1 MLPAVGGAQLNPAV
15 VNHPAEHRKAV
26 RLPVAVKLNGH
37 VLAHMLFVAVAPSL
51 FNAQAFGE
59 RQTFLGIDEIHPYGI
74 GNRLLLFPLR
84 AHYAVHGGEV
94 ALAVQLLNR
103 YGPILGCK
111 ADYAQAFAVLQCK
124 AQRCF
129 FTLIGEIVRSE
140 FMRTAV
146 RKLFVYPYV
155 ISSTGSPYRRRGI
168 RGVRYRRLRRVRIYY
183 IIIQSERCLELEFV
197 VRVSVVA
204 LNGLGYNYVAI
215 IVALFIN
222 VVYIPLVIGTFRI
235 HRYHVGRKKPVP
247 FRYNGVYLLY
257 GKPYI
262 LGQVIN
268 GKSSRVLIIVG
279 VPFYD
284 DGEFAIYPT
293 FYGLDFPIIHPGL
306 YLVILEIEF
315 VFLGLVKP
323 AGYLFYLY
331 ISLIRRHIGNGR
343 AGEND
348 RAAAVGRGGR
358 RWFVGQGRHGHECN
372 EHYQRKQYAH
382 KLSVLFHRFFPFRFS
397 VLG

>member
-1 MLPAVGGAQLNPAV
+1 M
-15 VNHPAEHRKAV
+15 
-26 RLPVAVKLNGH
+26 
-37 VLAHMLFVAVAPSL
+37 
-51 FNAQAFGE
+51 
-59 RQTFLGIDEIHPYGI
+59 
-74 GNRLLLFPLR
+74 
-84 AHYAVHGGEV
+84 
-94 ALAVQLLNR
+94 
-103 YGPILGCK
+103 
-111 ADYAQAFAVLQCK
+111 LQCK

-168 RGVRYRRLRRVRIYY
+168 RGVRYRRLGRIRFYY

-215 IVALFIN
+215 VVALFIN

-235 HRYHVGRKKPVP
+235 HRYHVGRLKPVS

-262 LGQVIN
+262 FGQVIN
-268 GKSSRVLIIVG
+268 GIASRVPNMVV

-284 DGEFAIYPT
+284 DGEIAICPT
-293 FYGLDFPIIHPGL
+293 FYGLGSMLVL

-315 VFLGLVKP
+315 VFLGLVKTT
-323 AGYLFYLY
+323 GYLFYLY
-331 ISLIRRHIGNGR
+331 ISLIRRRIGIGR
-343 AGEND
+343 
-348 RAAAVGRGGR
+348 VGL
-358 RWFVGQGRHGHECN
+358 VDGQGRHGHECN

>member
-1 MLPAVGGAQLNPAV
+1 MQ
-15 VNHPAEHRKAV
+15 
-26 RLPVAVKLNGH
+26 
-37 VLAHMLFVAVAPSL
+37 S
-51 FNAQAFGE
+51 
-59 RQTFLGIDEIHPYGI
+59 D
-74 GNRLLLFPLR
+74 
-84 AHYAVHGGEV
+84 
-94 ALAVQLLNR
+94 
-103 YGPILGCK
+103 
-111 ADYAQAFAVLQCK
+111 
-124 AQRCF
+124 
-129 FTLIGEIVRSE
+129 

-168 RGVRYRRLRRVRIYY
+168 RGVRYRTFIFFFRHI
-183 IIIQSERCLELEFV
+183 ERYLELEFV
-197 VRVSVVA
+197 VHVSVVA

-262 LGQVIN
+262 WVQIFN
-268 GKSSRVLIIVG
+268 GKASRVLIIVV

-284 DGEFAIYPT
+284 DGEIAICPT
-293 FYGLDFPIIHPGL
+293 FYGLGSMLVL

-331 ISLIRRHIGNGR
+331 LSLIRRRIGIGR
-343 AGEND
+343 
-348 RAAAVGRGGR
+348 VGL
-358 RWFVGQGRHGHECN
+358 VDGQGRHGHECN